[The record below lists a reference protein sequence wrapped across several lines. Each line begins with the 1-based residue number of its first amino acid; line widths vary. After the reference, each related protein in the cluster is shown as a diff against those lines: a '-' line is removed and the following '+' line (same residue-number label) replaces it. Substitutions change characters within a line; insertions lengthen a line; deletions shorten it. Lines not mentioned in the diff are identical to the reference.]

1 MLCPIS
7 FRILCFPF
15 VSRYFMIFIAI
26 SFLTH
31 WLFKSMPFNFHIFVN
46 FLAFLMLLVSTFIP
60 LWVENMLG
68 LISVFLKLLRF
79 IFKTYCIFWMMFHVH
94 LRRMY
99 YSAVVSWMFCMSAR
113 LNWYIVL
120 FKSYVYLLIFSLILL
135 SYIES
140 EALKASTIIIEI
152 FYDCLH
158 VSKCLYFV
166 PLMFDACVF
175 IIILSSWWSDSFIM

>member
-1 MLCPIS
+1 
-7 FRILCFPF
+7 
-15 VSRYFMIFIAI
+15 
-26 SFLTH
+26 
-31 WLFKSMPFNFHIFVN
+31 MPFNFHIFVN

-140 EALKASTIIIEI
+140 EALKASTIIREI

-158 VSKCLYFV
+158 VSKCLYY
-166 PLMFDACVF
+166 MFCASDVRCMCVYNYF
-175 IIILSSWWSDSFIM
+175 IFLVKWLFYYVIFFIFLFTQGLLV